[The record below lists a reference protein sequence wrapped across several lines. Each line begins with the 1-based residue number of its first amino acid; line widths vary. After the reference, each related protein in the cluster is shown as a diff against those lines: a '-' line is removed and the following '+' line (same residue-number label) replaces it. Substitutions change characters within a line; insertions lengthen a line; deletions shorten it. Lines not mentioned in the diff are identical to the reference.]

1 MFSVIGGIFSWRQLH
16 LLVGIGGESMGESV
30 VAELAAA
37 DGISAPILQFVPF
50 IVADGLLV
58 RLLCHAFDLFLH
70 DIDMAVL

>member
-1 MFSVIGGIFSWRQLH
+1 
-16 LLVGIGGESMGESV
+16 MGESV

-70 DIDMAVL
+70 AIDMAVL